1 MALESHGE
9 AAVNADASA
18 ASSPP
23 VPKPVVTPEDEIRAV
38 ARKFSDQPV
47 QNPDPGVWAVLT
59 AISKNA
65 RQRPQVPYR
74 YRHYIGTLVRTGK
87 LNLGYAISELVL
99 TKVVRV
105 PLLSKEGKE
114 RGNKVTLDID
124 NSIGVK

>member
-9 AAVNADASA
+9 AAANADASA
-18 ASSPP
+18 ASSSP

-65 RQRPQVPYR
+65 RQRPQGFIILHLEHCIIFP
-74 YRHYIGTLVRTGK
+74 
-87 LNLGYAISELVL
+87 N
-99 TKVVRV
+99 
-105 PLLSKEGKE
+105 
-114 RGNKVTLDID
+114 
-124 NSIGVK
+124 